1 MLYHLFEIL
10 ESQFNLPGASLFSY
24 LSFRA
29 AVTVIMALSISIV
42 FGKKIINYLKVK
54 QVGENV
60 RELGLEGEE
69 KKAGTPTMG
78 GIIIIIGTLIPVILM
93 SNLENIYIQILI
105 ISTLILGTIGLIDD
119 YIKVFKK
126 DKKGLHGK
134 FKIAGQ
140 SLLGIFVGI
149 VLLTNNNI
157 TIVEFDKNLNS
168 DNIELSRIEEVKS
181 YKTTIPFFKNNELD
195 YNEFSKAIF
204 GDESNYLWLIIIPI
218 IIFIIASVS
227 NSNNLTDGLDGLSA
241 GLSAIII
248 FTLGVFAWT
257 SGNIIFSDYLNIM
270 YIPRVGEITIFI
282 AALIGS
288 LVGFL
293 WYNTYPASVFMG
305 DTGSLTVGGLIA
317 VISIL
322 IRKELLIP
330 ILCGVFLLEA
340 LSVIIQVSYFKLT
353 KKNTGVGKRIFLM
366 SPIHH
371 HFQKAGY
378 HESKIVS
385 RMWIIGIFLAVYDN
399 TNIKNKI
406 DEEYNNSW
414 CW

>member
-1 MLYHLFEIL
+1 MLYYLFEIL
-10 ESQFNLPGASLFSY
+10 ESQFNFPGASLFSY

-29 AVTVIMALSISIV
+29 AVSVLLSLIISVI
-42 FGKKIINYLKVK
+42 FGKKIINYLKRK
-54 QVGENV
+54 QIGENI
-60 RELGLEGEE
+60 RELGLDGED
-69 KKAGTPTMG
+69 KKVGTPTMG
-78 GIIIIIGTLIPVILM
+78 GLIIIIGTLIPVILM

-105 ISTLILGTIGLIDD
+105 FSTLMLGSIGFIDD

-126 DKKGLHGK
+126 DKKGLKGK

-140 SLLGIFVGI
+140 SLLGIFVALI
-149 VLLTNNNI
+149 LLTNNDI
-157 TIVEFDKNLNS
+157 TIVEFDKDLNN
-168 DNIELSRIEEVKS
+168 DKIEFSEVQEIKS
-181 YKTTIPFFKNNELD
+181 FKTTIPFFKDNELD
-195 YNEFSKAIF
+195 YSEISNSIF
-204 GDESNYLWLIIIPI
+204 KYGDRLLWIILIPV
-218 IIFIIASVS
+218 IIFIISAVS

-241 GLSAIII
+241 GLSAIIV

-282 AALIGS
+282 AALLGS

-340 LSVIIQVSYFKLT
+340 LSVILQVSYFKIT
-353 KKNTGVGKRIFLM
+353 KRRTGIGKRIFLM

-371 HFQKAGY
+371 HFQKVGY

-385 RMWIIGIFLAVYDN
+385 RLWIIGIFLALI
-399 TNIKNKI
+399 TILTLKI
-406 DEEYNNSW
+406 R
-414 CW
+414 

>member
-1 MLYHLFEIL
+1 MLYYLFEIL
-10 ESQFNLPGASLFSY
+10 ENQFNLPGASLFSY

-29 AVTVIMALSISIV
+29 AITIIMSLMISIV
-42 FGKKIINYLKVK
+42 FGKKIINYLKKK
-54 QVGENV
+54 QIGENV
-60 RELGLEGEE
+60 RELGLEGEDN
-69 KKAGTPTMG
+69 KKGTPTMG

-93 SNLENIYIQILI
+93 SNLQNIYIQILLV
-105 ISTLILGTIGLIDD
+105 STLILGFIGLVDD

-126 DKKGLHGK
+126 DKKGLKGK

-140 SLLGIFVGI
+140 SLLGIFVAL
-149 VLLTNNNI
+149 VLLLNNQI
-157 TIVEFDKNLNS
+157 TIVEFDKNPNKDKTEFSVL
-168 DNIELSRIEEVKS
+168 EEVKS
-181 YKTTIPFFKNNELD
+181 FKTTIPFFKNNELD
-195 YNEFSKAIF
+195 YSEISNAIF
-204 GDESNYLWLIIIPI
+204 KYGDRFIWIILIPV
-218 IIFIIASVS
+218 IIFIISAVS

-241 GLSAIII
+241 GLSAIIV

-282 AALIGS
+282 SALLGS

-340 LSVIIQVSYFKLT
+340 LSVIVQVGYFKIS
-353 KKNTGVGKRIFLM
+353 KKRTGTGKRIFLM

-371 HFQKAGY
+371 HYQKAGY

-385 RMWIIGIFLAVYDN
+385 RLWIIGIFLAVI
-399 TNIKNKI
+399 TILTLKI
-406 DEEYNNSW
+406 R
-414 CW
+414 

>member
-1 MLYHLFEIL
+1 MLYYLFEIL
-10 ESQFNLPGASLFSY
+10 ESQFSFPGASLFSY

-29 AVTVIMALSISIV
+29 AVSVLISLIISVV
-42 FGKKIINYLKVK
+42 FGKKIINYLKRK
-54 QVGENV
+54 QIGENI
-60 RELGLEGEE
+60 RELGLDGED
-69 KKAGTPTMG
+69 KKVGTPTMG
-78 GIIIIIGTLIPVILM
+78 GLIIIIGTLIPVILM
-93 SNLENIYIQILI
+93 SNLVNIYIQILI
-105 ISTLILGTIGLIDD
+105 FSTLMLGTIGFIDD

-126 DKKGLHGK
+126 DKKGLKGK
-134 FKIAGQ
+134 FKIVGQ
-140 SLLGIFVGI
+140 SLLGIFVALI
-149 VLLTNNNI
+149 LLTNNDI
-157 TIVEFDKNLNS
+157 TIVEFDKDLNN
-168 DNIELSRIEEVKS
+168 DKIEFSEVQEIKS
-181 YKTTIPFFKNNELD
+181 FKTTIPFFKDNELD
-195 YNEFSKAIF
+195 YSEISNSIF
-204 GDESNYLWLIIIPI
+204 KYGDRLLWIILIPV
-218 IIFIIASVS
+218 IIFIISAVS

-241 GLSAIII
+241 GLSAIIV

-282 AALIGS
+282 AALLGS

-340 LSVIIQVSYFKLT
+340 LSVILQVSYFKIT
-353 KKNTGVGKRIFLM
+353 KIRTGIGKRIFLM

-371 HFQKAGY
+371 HFQKVGY

-385 RMWIIGIFLAVYDN
+385 RLWIIGIFLALI
-399 TNIKNKI
+399 TILTLKI
-406 DEEYNNSW
+406 R
-414 CW
+414 

>member
-1 MLYHLFEIL
+1 MLYYLFEIL

-29 AVTVIMALSISIV
+29 AVTVIMSLVISIV
-42 FGKKIINYLKVK
+42 FGKKIINFLKIK

-60 RELGLEGEE
+60 RELGLDGED
-69 KKAGTPTMG
+69 KKEGTPTMG
-78 GIIIIIGTLIPVILM
+78 GIIIIIGTLVPVILM

-105 ISTLILGTIGLIDD
+105 ISTIILGLIGLIDD
-119 YIKVFKK
+119 YIKVFNK
-126 DKKGLHGK
+126 DKKGLQGK

-149 VLLTNNNI
+149 ILLTNNNI

-168 DNIELSRIEEVKS
+168 DKIEFTKIEEVKS

-195 YNEFSKAIF
+195 YKEVSIAIF
-204 GDESNYLWLIIIPI
+204 GKGSNYLWIIIIPI
-218 IIFIIASVS
+218 IIFIIAAVS

-241 GLSAIII
+241 GLSAIIV

-282 AALIGS
+282 AALLGS

-353 KKNTGVGKRIFLM
+353 KKKSGVGKRVFLM

-385 RMWIIGIFLAVYDN
+385 RLWIIGIFLAVI
-399 TNIKNKI
+399 TILTLKI
-406 DEEYNNSW
+406 R
-414 CW
+414 

>member
-1 MLYHLFEIL
+1 MLYQLFEIL

-29 AVTVIMALSISIV
+29 AVTVIMALLISIV

-60 RELGLEGEE
+60 RVLGLEGEE

-78 GIIIIIGTLIPVILM
+78 GIIIIIGTLVPVILM

-157 TIVEFDKNLNS
+157 TIVEFDKNFNS
-168 DNIELSRIEEVKS
+168 NNIELSGIEEVKS

-195 YNEFSKAIF
+195 YNEVSKAIF
-204 GDESNYLWLIIIPI
+204 GDKSNYLWLIIIPI

-282 AALIGS
+282 AALLGS

-317 VISIL
+317 IISIL

-353 KKNTGVGKRIFLM
+353 KKNTGIGKRVFLM

-385 RMWIIGIFLAVYDN
+385 RLWIIGIFLAVI
-399 TNIKNKI
+399 TILTLKI
-406 DEEYNNSW
+406 R
-414 CW
+414 

>member
-1 MLYHLFEIL
+1 MLYYLFEIL
-10 ESQFNLPGASLFSY
+10 ESQFNFPGASLFSY

-29 AVTVIMALSISIV
+29 GVSVLISLIISVI
-42 FGKKIINYLKVK
+42 FGKKIINYLIRK
-54 QVGENV
+54 QIGENI
-60 RELGLEGEE
+60 RELGLDGED
-69 KKAGTPTMG
+69 KKVGTPTMG
-78 GIIIIIGTLIPVILM
+78 GLIIIIGTLIPVILM

-105 ISTLILGTIGLIDD
+105 FSTLMLGTIGFVDD

-126 DKKGLHGK
+126 DKKGLKGK

-140 SLLGIFVGI
+140 SLLGIFVALI
-149 VLLTNNNI
+149 LLSNNDI
-157 TIVEFDKNLNS
+157 TIVEFDKNLNN
-168 DNIELSRIEEVKS
+168 DKIEFSELQEVKS
-181 YKTTIPFFKNNELD
+181 FKTTIPFFKNNELD
-195 YNEFSKAIF
+195 YSEISNAIF
-204 GDESNYLWLIIIPI
+204 KHGDRLLWIILIPV
-218 IIFIIASVS
+218 IIFIISAVS

-241 GLSAIII
+241 GLSAIIV
-248 FTLGVFAWT
+248 FTLGIFAWT

-282 AALIGS
+282 AALLGS

-293 WYNTYPASVFMG
+293 WYNTYPATVFMG

-340 LSVIIQVSYFKLT
+340 LSVIFQVSYFKIT
-353 KKNTGVGKRIFLM
+353 KRRTGIGKRIFLM

-385 RMWIIGIFLAVYDN
+385 RLWIIGIFLALI
-399 TNIKNKI
+399 TILTLKI
-406 DEEYNNSW
+406 R
-414 CW
+414 

>member
-69 KKAGTPTMG
+69 KKVGTPTMG

-168 DNIELSRIEEVKS
+168 NKIELSQIEEIKS

-195 YNEFSKAIF
+195 YNEVSKAIF
-204 GDESNYLWLIIIPI
+204 GDQSNYLWLIIIPI
-218 IIFIIASVS
+218 IILIIASVS

-371 HFQKAGY
+371 HFQKVGY

-385 RMWIIGIFLAVYDN
+385 RLWIIGIFLAVI
-399 TNIKNKI
+399 TILTLKI
-406 DEEYNNSW
+406 R
-414 CW
+414 

>member
-1 MLYHLFEIL
+1 MLYYLFEIL

-29 AVTVIMALSISIV
+29 AVTVIMSLVISIV
-42 FGKKIINYLKVK
+42 FGKKIINFLKIK

-60 RELGLEGEE
+60 RELGLDGED
-69 KKAGTPTMG
+69 KKEGTPTMG

-105 ISTLILGTIGLIDD
+105 ISTIILGLIGLIDD

-126 DKKGLHGK
+126 DKKGLKGK

-140 SLLGIFVGI
+140 SLLGIFVGM

-157 TIVEFDKNLNS
+157 TIVEFDNNLNS
-168 DNIELSRIEEVKS
+168 DKIEFSKIEEVKS

-195 YNEFSKAIF
+195 YKEVSKAIF
-204 GDESNYLWLIIIPI
+204 GKGSNYLWLIIIPI
-218 IIFIIASVS
+218 IIFIITAVS

-241 GLSAIII
+241 GLSAIIV

-282 AALIGS
+282 AALLGS

-353 KKNTGVGKRIFLM
+353 KKKTGVGKRVFLM

-385 RMWIIGIFLAVYDN
+385 RLWIIGIFLAVI
-399 TNIKNKI
+399 TILTLKI
-406 DEEYNNSW
+406 R
-414 CW
+414 

>member
-1 MLYHLFEIL
+1 
-10 ESQFNLPGASLFSY
+10 

-29 AVTVIMALSISIV
+29 AVSVLLSLIISVI
-42 FGKKIINYLKVK
+42 FGKKIINYLKRK
-54 QVGENV
+54 QIGENI
-60 RELGLEGEE
+60 RELGLDGED
-69 KKAGTPTMG
+69 KKVGTPTMG
-78 GIIIIIGTLIPVILM
+78 GLIIIIGTLIPVILM

-105 ISTLILGTIGLIDD
+105 FSTLMLGSIGFIDD

-126 DKKGLHGK
+126 DKKGLKGK

-140 SLLGIFVGI
+140 SLLGIFVALI
-149 VLLTNNNI
+149 LLTNNDI
-157 TIVEFDKNLNS
+157 TIVEFNKDLDNDK
-168 DNIELSRIEEVKS
+168 IEFSEVQEIKS
-181 YKTTIPFFKNNELD
+181 FKTTIPFFKDNELD
-195 YNEFSKAIF
+195 YSEISNSIF
-204 GDESNYLWLIIIPI
+204 KYGDRLLWIILIPV
-218 IIFIIASVS
+218 IIFIISAVS

-241 GLSAIII
+241 GLSAIIV

-282 AALIGS
+282 AALLGS

-293 WYNTYPASVFMG
+293 WYNTYPATVFMG

-340 LSVIIQVSYFKLT
+340 LSVILQVSYFKIT
-353 KKNTGVGKRIFLM
+353 KRRTGIGKRIFLM

-371 HFQKAGY
+371 HFQKVGY

-385 RMWIIGIFLAVYDN
+385 RLWIIGIFLALI
-399 TNIKNKI
+399 TILTLKI
-406 DEEYNNSW
+406 R
-414 CW
+414 

>member
-1 MLYHLFEIL
+1 MLYYLFEIL
-10 ESQFNLPGASLFSY
+10 ESQFNFPGASLFSY

-29 AVTVIMALSISIV
+29 AVSVLLSLIISIV
-42 FGKKIINYLKVK
+42 FGKKIINYLKRK
-54 QVGENV
+54 QIGENI
-60 RELGLEGEE
+60 RELGLEGED
-69 KKAGTPTMG
+69 KKVGTPTMG
-78 GIIIIIGTLIPVILM
+78 GLIIIIGTLIPVILM

-105 ISTLILGTIGLIDD
+105 ISTLMLGIIGFIDD

-126 DKKGLHGK
+126 DKKGLKGK

-140 SLLGIFVGI
+140 SLLGVFVGL
-149 VLLTNNNI
+149 VLLSSNDI
-157 TIVEFDKNLNS
+157 TIVEFNKNEEK
-168 DNIELSRIEEVKS
+168 IEFSQLKEVKS
-181 YKTTIPFFKNNELD
+181 YKTTVPFFKDNELN
-195 YNEFSKAIF
+195 YSEISNSLFKN
-204 GDESNYLWLIIIPI
+204 GDKFIWLIIIPI
-218 IIFIIASVS
+218 IIFIISAVS

-241 GLSAIII
+241 GLSAIIV

-282 AALIGS
+282 ASLLGS

-293 WYNTYPASVFMG
+293 WYNTYPATVFMG

-340 LSVIIQVSYFKLT
+340 LSVIFQVGYFKIT
-353 KKNTGVGKRIFLM
+353 KSKTGVGKRIFLM

-385 RMWIIGIFLAVYDN
+385 RLWIIGIFLALI
-399 TNIKNKI
+399 TILTLKI
-406 DEEYNNSW
+406 R
-414 CW
+414 

>member
-1 MLYHLFEIL
+1 MLYYLFEIL

-29 AVTVIMALSISIV
+29 AVTVIMSLVISIV
-42 FGKKIINYLKVK
+42 FGKKIINFLKIK
-54 QVGENV
+54 QVGESV
-60 RELGLEGEE
+60 RELGLDGED
-69 KKAGTPTMG
+69 KKEGTPTMG
-78 GIIIIIGTLIPVILM
+78 GIIIIIGTLVPVILM

-105 ISTLILGTIGLIDD
+105 ISTIILGLIGLIDD

-126 DKKGLHGK
+126 DKKGLQGK

-168 DNIELSRIEEVKS
+168 DKIEFSKIEEVKS

-195 YNEFSKAIF
+195 YKEVSKAIF
-204 GDESNYLWLIIIPI
+204 GKGSNYLWLIIIPI
-218 IIFIIASVS
+218 IIFIITAVS

-241 GLSAIII
+241 GLSAIIV

-282 AALIGS
+282 AALLGS

-353 KKNTGVGKRIFLM
+353 KKKNGVGKRIFLM

-385 RMWIIGIFLAVYDN
+385 RLWIIGIFLAVI
-399 TNIKNKI
+399 TILTLKI
-406 DEEYNNSW
+406 R
-414 CW
+414 

>member
-29 AVTVIMALSISIV
+29 AVTVIMALIISIV

-54 QVGENV
+54 KVGENV
-60 RELGLEGEE
+60 RELGLQGEE
-69 KKAGTPTMG
+69 KKADTPTMG

-93 SNLENIYIQILI
+93 SNLQNIYIQILI

-149 VLLTNNNI
+149 VLLTNNDI
-157 TIVEFDKNLNS
+157 TIVEFGKNFNS
-168 DNIELSRIEEVKS
+168 NNIELSQIEEVKS

-195 YNEFSKAIF
+195 YNEVSKAIF
-204 GDESNYLWLIIIPI
+204 GNQTNYLWLLIIPV

-282 AALIGS
+282 AALLGS

-330 ILCGVFLLEA
+330 ILCGVFLIEA

-353 KKNTGVGKRIFLM
+353 KKNTGVGKRVFLM

-385 RMWIIGIFLAVYDN
+385 RFWIIGIFLAVI
-399 TNIKNKI
+399 TILTLKI
-406 DEEYNNSW
+406 R
-414 CW
+414 

>member
-1 MLYHLFEIL
+1 MLYYLFEIL
-10 ESQFNLPGASLFSY
+10 ESQFNFPGASLFSY

-29 AVTVIMALSISIV
+29 AVSVLLSLIISVI
-42 FGKKIINYLKVK
+42 FGKKIINYLKRK
-54 QVGENV
+54 QIGENI
-60 RELGLEGEE
+60 RELGLEGED
-69 KKAGTPTMG
+69 KKVGTPTMG
-78 GIIIIIGTLIPVILM
+78 GLIIIIGTLIPVILM

-105 ISTLILGTIGLIDD
+105 FSTLMLGTIGFIDD

-126 DKKGLHGK
+126 DKKGLKGK

-140 SLLGIFVGI
+140 SLLGIFVALI
-149 VLLTNNNI
+149 LLTNNDI
-157 TIVEFDKNLNS
+157 TIVEFDKDL
-168 DNIELSRIEEVKS
+168 DNDKIEFSEVQEIKS
-181 YKTTIPFFKNNELD
+181 FKTTIPFFKDNELD
-195 YNEFSKAIF
+195 YSEISNSIF
-204 GDESNYLWLIIIPI
+204 KYGDRLLWIILIPV
-218 IIFIIASVS
+218 IIFIISAVS

-241 GLSAIII
+241 GLSAIIV

-282 AALIGS
+282 AALLGS

-293 WYNTYPASVFMG
+293 WYNTYPATVFMG

-340 LSVIIQVSYFKLT
+340 LSVILQVSYFKIT
-353 KKNTGVGKRIFLM
+353 KRRTGIGKRIFLM

-371 HFQKAGY
+371 HFQKVGY

-385 RMWIIGIFLAVYDN
+385 RLWIIGIFLALI
-399 TNIKNKI
+399 TILTLKI
-406 DEEYNNSW
+406 R
-414 CW
+414 

>member
-29 AVTVIMALSISIV
+29 AVTVIMALIISIV

-60 RELGLEGEE
+60 RELGLQGEE
-69 KKAGTPTMG
+69 KKADTPTMG

-93 SNLENIYIQILI
+93 SNLQNIYIQILI

-140 SLLGIFVGI
+140 SVLGIFVGI
-149 VLLTNNNI
+149 VLLTNDNI
-157 TIVEFDKNLNS
+157 TIVEFDKNLKSN
-168 DNIELSRIEEVKS
+168 NIELSQIEEVKS

-195 YNEFSKAIF
+195 YNEVSKAIF
-204 GDESNYLWLIIIPI
+204 GNQTNYLWLLIIPV

-282 AALIGS
+282 AALLGS

-330 ILCGVFLLEA
+330 ILCGVFLIEA

-353 KKNTGVGKRIFLM
+353 KKNTGVGKRVFLM

-385 RMWIIGIFLAVYDN
+385 RFWIIGIFLAVI
-399 TNIKNKI
+399 TILTLKI
-406 DEEYNNSW
+406 R
-414 CW
+414 

>member
-1 MLYHLFEIL
+1 MLYYLFEIL

-29 AVTVIMALSISIV
+29 AVTVIMSLVISIV
-42 FGKKIINYLKVK
+42 FGKRIINFLKIK

-60 RELGLEGEE
+60 RELGLDGED
-69 KKAGTPTMG
+69 KKKGTPTMG
-78 GIIIIIGTLIPVILM
+78 GIIIIIGTLVPVILM

-105 ISTLILGTIGLIDD
+105 ISTIILGLIGLIDD
-119 YIKVFKK
+119 YIKVFNK
-126 DKKGLHGK
+126 DKKGLQGK

-149 VLLTNNNI
+149 ILLTNNNI

-168 DNIELSRIEEVKS
+168 DKIEFTKIEEVKS

-195 YNEFSKAIF
+195 YKEVSIAIF
-204 GDESNYLWLIIIPI
+204 GKGSNYLWLIIIPI
-218 IIFIIASVS
+218 IIFIIAAVS

-241 GLSAIII
+241 GLSAIIV

-282 AALIGS
+282 AALLGS

-353 KKNTGVGKRIFLM
+353 KKKNGVGKRIFLM

-385 RMWIIGIFLAVYDN
+385 RLWIIGIFLAVI
-399 TNIKNKI
+399 TILTLKI
-406 DEEYNNSW
+406 R
-414 CW
+414 

>member
-1 MLYHLFEIL
+1 MLYYLFEIL
-10 ESQFNLPGASLFSY
+10 ESQFNFPGASLFSY

-29 AVTVIMALSISIV
+29 AVSVLLSLIISVI
-42 FGKKIINYLKVK
+42 FGKKIINYLKRK
-54 QVGENV
+54 QIGENI
-60 RELGLEGEE
+60 RELGLDGED
-69 KKAGTPTMG
+69 KKVGTPTMG
-78 GIIIIIGTLIPVILM
+78 GLIIIIGTLIPVILM

-105 ISTLILGTIGLIDD
+105 FSTLMLGTIGFIDD

-126 DKKGLHGK
+126 DKKGLKGK

-140 SLLGIFVGI
+140 SLLGIFVGL
-149 VLLTNNNI
+149 VLLLSNDI
-157 TIVEFDKNLNS
+157 TIVEFNKNEEK
-168 DNIELSRIEEVKS
+168 IEFSQLKEIKS
-181 YKTTIPFFKNNELD
+181 YKTTVPFFKDNELN
-195 YNEFSKAIF
+195 YSQISNNLFKN
-204 GDESNYLWLIIIPI
+204 GDKFIWLIIIPI
-218 IIFIIASVS
+218 IIFIISAVS

-241 GLSAIII
+241 GLSAIIV

-282 AALIGS
+282 ASLLGS

-293 WYNTYPASVFMG
+293 WYNTYPATVFMG

-330 ILCGVFLLEA
+330 ILCGVFLIEA
-340 LSVIIQVSYFKLT
+340 LSVIFQVGYFKIT
-353 KKNTGVGKRIFLM
+353 KSKTGIGKRIFLM

-385 RMWIIGIFLAVYDN
+385 RLWIIGIFLALI
-399 TNIKNKI
+399 TILTLKI
-406 DEEYNNSW
+406 R
-414 CW
+414 

>member
-1 MLYHLFEIL
+1 MLYYLFEIL
-10 ESQFNLPGASLFSY
+10 ESQFNFPGASLFSY

-29 AVTVIMALSISIV
+29 AVSVLLSLIISVI
-42 FGKKIINYLKVK
+42 FGKKIINYLKRK
-54 QVGENV
+54 QIGENI
-60 RELGLEGEE
+60 RELGLDGED
-69 KKAGTPTMG
+69 KKVGTPTMG
-78 GIIIIIGTLIPVILM
+78 GLIIIIGTLIPVILM
-93 SNLENIYIQILI
+93 SNLANIYIQILI
-105 ISTLILGTIGLIDD
+105 FSTLMLGTIGFIDD

-126 DKKGLHGK
+126 DKKGLKGK

-140 SLLGIFVGI
+140 SLLGIFVALI
-149 VLLTNNNI
+149 LLTNNDI
-157 TIVEFDKNLNS
+157 TIVEFDKDLN
-168 DNIELSRIEEVKS
+168 NNKIEFSEVEEIKS
-181 YKTTIPFFKNNELD
+181 FKTTIPFFKDNELD
-195 YNEFSKAIF
+195 YSEISNSIF
-204 GDESNYLWLIIIPI
+204 KYGDRLLWIILIPV
-218 IIFIIASVS
+218 IIFIISAVS

-241 GLSAIII
+241 GLSAIIV

-282 AALIGS
+282 AALLGS

-340 LSVIIQVSYFKLT
+340 LSVILQVSYFKIT
-353 KKNTGVGKRIFLM
+353 KRKSGIGKRIFLM

-371 HFQKAGY
+371 HFQKVGY

-385 RMWIIGIFLAVYDN
+385 RLWIIGIFLALI
-399 TNIKNKI
+399 TILTLKI
-406 DEEYNNSW
+406 R
-414 CW
+414 

>member
-10 ESQFNLPGASLFSY
+10 ESQFNFPGASLFSY

-69 KKAGTPTMG
+69 KKSGTPTMG
-78 GIIIIIGTLIPVILM
+78 GIIIIIGTLVPVILM
-93 SNLENIYIQILI
+93 SNLENIYIQILV

-168 DNIELSRIEEVKS
+168 DNIELSRIE
-181 YKTTIPFFKNNELD
+181 
-195 YNEFSKAIF
+195 
-204 GDESNYLWLIIIPI
+204 
-218 IIFIIASVS
+218 
-227 NSNNLTDGLDGLSA
+227 
-241 GLSAIII
+241 
-248 FTLGVFAWT
+248 
-257 SGNIIFSDYLNIM
+257 
-270 YIPRVGEITIFI
+270 
-282 AALIGS
+282 
-288 LVGFL
+288 
-293 WYNTYPASVFMG
+293 
-305 DTGSLTVGGLIA
+305 
-317 VISIL
+317 
-322 IRKELLIP
+322 
-330 ILCGVFLLEA
+330 
-340 LSVIIQVSYFKLT
+340 
-353 KKNTGVGKRIFLM
+353 
-366 SPIHH
+366 
-371 HFQKAGY
+371 
-378 HESKIVS
+378 
-385 RMWIIGIFLAVYDN
+385 
-399 TNIKNKI
+399 
-406 DEEYNNSW
+406 
-414 CW
+414 

>member
-1 MLYHLFEIL
+1 MLYYLFEIL
-10 ESQFNLPGASLFSY
+10 ESQFNFPGASLFSY

-29 AVTVIMALSISIV
+29 AVSVLLSLIISVI
-42 FGKKIINYLKVK
+42 FGKKIINYLKRK
-54 QVGENV
+54 QIGENI
-60 RELGLEGEE
+60 RELGLDGED
-69 KKAGTPTMG
+69 KKVGTPTMG
-78 GIIIIIGTLIPVILM
+78 GLIIIIGTLIPVILM

-105 ISTLILGTIGLIDD
+105 FSTLMLGTIGFIDD

-126 DKKGLHGK
+126 DKKGLKGK

-140 SLLGIFVGI
+140 SLLGIFVALI
-149 VLLTNNNI
+149 LLTNNDI
-157 TIVEFDKNLNS
+157 TIVEFDKDL
-168 DNIELSRIEEVKS
+168 DNDKIEFSEVQEIKS
-181 YKTTIPFFKNNELD
+181 FKTTIPFFKDNELD
-195 YNEFSKAIF
+195 YNEISNSIF
-204 GDESNYLWLIIIPI
+204 KYGDRLLWIILIPV
-218 IIFIIASVS
+218 IIFIISAVS

-241 GLSAIII
+241 GLSAIIV

-282 AALIGS
+282 AALLGS

-293 WYNTYPASVFMG
+293 WYNTYPATVFMG

-340 LSVIIQVSYFKLT
+340 LSVILQVSYFKIT
-353 KKNTGVGKRIFLM
+353 KRKTGIGKRIFLM

-371 HFQKAGY
+371 HFQKVGY

-385 RMWIIGIFLAVYDN
+385 RLWIIGIFLALI
-399 TNIKNKI
+399 TILTLKI
-406 DEEYNNSW
+406 R
-414 CW
+414 

>member
-1 MLYHLFEIL
+1 MLYYLFEIL

-29 AVTVIMALSISIV
+29 AVTVIMALLISIV

-54 QVGENV
+54 QVGENI
-60 RELGLEGEE
+60 RELGLEGEK

-78 GIIIIIGTLIPVILM
+78 GIIIIIGTLVPVILM

-105 ISTLILGTIGLIDD
+105 ISSLILGTIGLIDD

-168 DNIELSRIEEVKS
+168 NNIELSQIEEIKS

-195 YNEFSKAIF
+195 YNEVSKAIF
-204 GDESNYLWLIIIPI
+204 GDQSNYLWLIIIPI

-282 AALIGS
+282 AALLGS

-330 ILCGVFLLEA
+330 ILCGVFLIEA

-366 SPIHH
+366 SPLHH

-385 RMWIIGIFLAVYDN
+385 RLWIIGIFLAVI
-399 TNIKNKI
+399 TILTLKI
-406 DEEYNNSW
+406 R
-414 CW
+414 

>member
-1 MLYHLFEIL
+1 MLYYLFEIL

-29 AVTVIMALSISIV
+29 AVTVIMSLVISIV
-42 FGKKIINYLKVK
+42 FGKKIINFLKIK

-60 RELGLEGEE
+60 RELGLDGVG
-69 KKAGTPTMG
+69 KKQGTPTMG
-78 GIIIIIGTLIPVILM
+78 GIIIIIGTLVPVILM

-105 ISTLILGTIGLIDD
+105 ISTIILGLIGLIDD

-126 DKKGLHGK
+126 DKKGLQGK

-140 SLLGIFVGI
+140 SLLGIFVGM

-168 DNIELSRIEEVKS
+168 DKIEFSKIEEVKS

-195 YNEFSKAIF
+195 YKEVSKAIF
-204 GDESNYLWLIIIPI
+204 GKGSNYLWLIIIPI
-218 IIFIIASVS
+218 IIFIIAAVS

-241 GLSAIII
+241 GLSAIIV

-282 AALIGS
+282 AALLGS

-353 KKNTGVGKRIFLM
+353 KKKNGVGKRIFLM

-385 RMWIIGIFLAVYDN
+385 RLWIIGIFLAVI
-399 TNIKNKI
+399 TILTLKI
-406 DEEYNNSW
+406 R
-414 CW
+414 

>member
-1 MLYHLFEIL
+1 MLYYLFEIL

-29 AVTVIMALSISIV
+29 AVTVIMALLISIV

-54 QVGENV
+54 QVGENI
-60 RELGLEGEE
+60 RELGLEGEK

-78 GIIIIIGTLIPVILM
+78 GIIIIIGTLVPVILM

-105 ISTLILGTIGLIDD
+105 ISSLILGTIGLIDD

-168 DNIELSRIEEVKS
+168 NNIELSQIEEVKS

-195 YNEFSKAIF
+195 YNEVSKAIF
-204 GDESNYLWLIIIPI
+204 GDQSNYLWLIIIPI
-218 IIFIIASVS
+218 IILIIASVS

-282 AALIGS
+282 AALLGS

-330 ILCGVFLLEA
+330 ILCGVFLIEA

-371 HFQKAGY
+371 HFQKVGY

-385 RMWIIGIFLAVYDN
+385 RLWIIGIFLAVI
-399 TNIKNKI
+399 TILTLKI
-406 DEEYNNSW
+406 R
-414 CW
+414 

>member
-1 MLYHLFEIL
+1 MLYYLFEIL
-10 ESQFNLPGASLFSY
+10 ESQFNFPGASLFSY

-29 AVTVIMALSISIV
+29 AVSVLLSLIISVI
-42 FGKKIINYLKVK
+42 FGKKIINYLKRK
-54 QVGENV
+54 QIGENI
-60 RELGLEGEE
+60 RELGLDGED
-69 KKAGTPTMG
+69 KKVGTPTMG
-78 GIIIIIGTLIPVILM
+78 GLIIIIGTLIPVILM

-105 ISTLILGTIGLIDD
+105 FSTLMLGTIGFIDD

-126 DKKGLHGK
+126 DKKGLKGK

-140 SLLGIFVGI
+140 SLLGIFVALI
-149 VLLTNNNI
+149 LLSNNDI
-157 TIVEFDKNLNS
+157 TIVEFDKNLN
-168 DNIELSRIEEVKS
+168 DDKIEFSEVEEIKS
-181 YKTTIPFFKNNELD
+181 FKTTIPFFKDNELD
-195 YNEFSKAIF
+195 YSEISNSIF
-204 GDESNYLWLIIIPI
+204 KYGDKLLWIILIPV
-218 IIFIIASVS
+218 IIFIISAVS

-241 GLSAIII
+241 GLSAIIV

-282 AALIGS
+282 AALLGS

-340 LSVIIQVSYFKLT
+340 LSVILQVSYFKIT
-353 KKNTGVGKRIFLM
+353 KRRTGIGKRIFLM

-371 HFQKAGY
+371 HFQKVGY

-385 RMWIIGIFLAVYDN
+385 RLWIIGIFLALI
-399 TNIKNKI
+399 TILTLKI
-406 DEEYNNSW
+406 R
-414 CW
+414 

>member
-1 MLYHLFEIL
+1 MLYYLFEIL

-29 AVTVIMALSISIV
+29 AVTVIMSLVISIV
-42 FGKKIINYLKVK
+42 FGKKIINFLKIK

-60 RELGLEGEE
+60 RELGLDGED
-69 KKAGTPTMG
+69 KKEGTPTMG
-78 GIIIIIGTLIPVILM
+78 GIIIIIGTLVPVILM

-105 ISTLILGTIGLIDD
+105 ISTIILGLIGLIDD

-126 DKKGLHGK
+126 DKKGLKGK

-149 VLLTNNNI
+149 ILLTNNNI
-157 TIVEFDKNLNS
+157 TIVEFDNNLNS
-168 DNIELSRIEEVKS
+168 DKIEFSKIEEVKS

-195 YNEFSKAIF
+195 YKEISKAIF
-204 GDESNYLWLIIIPI
+204 GKGSNYLWLIIIPI
-218 IIFIIASVS
+218 IIFIIAAVS

-241 GLSAIII
+241 GLSAIIV

-282 AALIGS
+282 AALLGS

-353 KKNTGVGKRIFLM
+353 KKKTGVGKRIFLM

-385 RMWIIGIFLAVYDN
+385 RLWIIGIFLAVI
-399 TNIKNKI
+399 TILTLKI
-406 DEEYNNSW
+406 R
-414 CW
+414 

>member
-10 ESQFNLPGASLFSY
+10 ESQFNFPGASLFSY

-29 AVTVIMALSISIV
+29 GVSVLISLIISVI
-42 FGKKIINYLKVK
+42 FGKKIINYLIRK
-54 QVGENV
+54 QIGENI
-60 RELGLEGEE
+60 RELGLDGED
-69 KKAGTPTMG
+69 KKVGTPTMG
-78 GIIIIIGTLIPVILM
+78 GLIIIIGTLIPVILM

-105 ISTLILGTIGLIDD
+105 FSTLMLGTIGFVDD

-126 DKKGLHGK
+126 DKKGLKGK

-140 SLLGIFVGI
+140 SLLGIFVALI
-149 VLLTNNNI
+149 LLSNNDI
-157 TIVEFDKNLNS
+157 TIVEFDKNLNN
-168 DNIELSRIEEVKS
+168 DKIEFSELQEVKS
-181 YKTTIPFFKNNELD
+181 FKTTIPFFKNNELD
-195 YNEFSKAIF
+195 YSEISNAIF
-204 GDESNYLWLIIIPI
+204 KHGDRLLWIILIPV
-218 IIFIIASVS
+218 IIFIISAVS

-241 GLSAIII
+241 GLSAIIV

-282 AALIGS
+282 AALLGS

-293 WYNTYPASVFMG
+293 WYNTYPATVFMG

-340 LSVIIQVSYFKLT
+340 LSVIFQVSYFKIT
-353 KKNTGVGKRIFLM
+353 KRRTGIGKRIFLM

-385 RMWIIGIFLAVYDN
+385 RLWIVGIFLALI
-399 TNIKNKI
+399 TILTLKI
-406 DEEYNNSW
+406 R
-414 CW
+414 

>member
-10 ESQFNLPGASLFSY
+10 ESQFNLPGASLFGY

-29 AVTVIMALSISIV
+29 AVTVIMALLISIV
-42 FGKKIINYLKVK
+42 FGKKIINYLKLK
-54 QVGENV
+54 QVGENI
-60 RELGLEGEE
+60 RELGLEGE
-69 KKAGTPTMG
+69 KKKEGTPTMG
-78 GIIIIIGTLIPVILM
+78 GIIIIIGTLVPVILM

-105 ISTLILGTIGLIDD
+105 ISRLILGTIGLIDD

-140 SLLGIFVGI
+140 SLLGIFIGI

-157 TIVEFDKNLNS
+157 TIVEFDKNSNS
-168 DNIELSRIEEVKS
+168 NNIELSQIEEIKS

-195 YNEFSKAIF
+195 YNEVSKAIF
-204 GDESNYLWLIIIPI
+204 GDQSNYLWLIIIPI
-218 IIFIIASVS
+218 IILIIASVS

-282 AALIGS
+282 AALLGS

-353 KKNTGVGKRIFLM
+353 KKNTGIGKRIFLM

-371 HFQKAGY
+371 HFQKVGY

-385 RMWIIGIFLAVYDN
+385 RLWIIGIFLAVI
-399 TNIKNKI
+399 TILTLKI
-406 DEEYNNSW
+406 R
-414 CW
+414 

>member
-1 MLYHLFEIL
+1 MLYYLFEIL
-10 ESQFNLPGASLFSY
+10 ESQFNFPGASLFSY

-29 AVTVIMALSISIV
+29 AVSVLLSLIISII
-42 FGKKIINYLKVK
+42 FGKKIINHLKRK
-54 QVGENV
+54 QISENI
-60 RELGLEGEE
+60 RELGLDGEDR
-69 KKAGTPTMG
+69 KVGTPTMG
-78 GIIIIIGTLIPVILM
+78 GLIIIIGTLIPVILM

-105 ISTLILGTIGLIDD
+105 FSTLMLGTIGFIDD

-126 DKKGLHGK
+126 DKKGLKGK

-140 SLLGIFVGI
+140 SLLGIFVALI
-149 VLLTNNNI
+149 LLTNNDI
-157 TIVEFDKNLNS
+157 TIVEFDKDLNN
-168 DNIELSRIEEVKS
+168 DKIEFSEVEEIKS
-181 YKTTIPFFKNNELD
+181 FKTTIPFFKDNELD
-195 YNEFSKAIF
+195 YSEISNSIF
-204 GDESNYLWLIIIPI
+204 KYGDRLLWIILIPV
-218 IIFIIASVS
+218 IIFIISAVS

-241 GLSAIII
+241 GLSAIIV

-282 AALIGS
+282 AALLGS

-293 WYNTYPASVFMG
+293 WYNTYPATVFMG

-340 LSVIIQVSYFKLT
+340 LSVILQVSYFKIT
-353 KKNTGVGKRIFLM
+353 KRRTGIGKRIFLM

-371 HFQKAGY
+371 HFQKVGY

-385 RMWIIGIFLAVYDN
+385 RLWIIGIFLALI
-399 TNIKNKI
+399 TILTLKI
-406 DEEYNNSW
+406 R
-414 CW
+414 

>member
-1 MLYHLFEIL
+1 MLYYLFEIL
-10 ESQFNLPGASLFSY
+10 ESQFNLSGASLFGY

-29 AVTVIMALSISIV
+29 AVTVIMSLSISIV
-42 FGKKIINYLKVK
+42 FGKKIINFLKIK
-54 QVGENV
+54 QVGENI
-60 RELGLEGEE
+60 RNLGLDGED
-69 KKAGTPTMG
+69 KKKGTPTMG

-93 SNLENIYIQILI
+93 SNLKNIYIQILI
-105 ISTLILGTIGLIDD
+105 ISTMILGLIGLIDD

-140 SLLGIFVGI
+140 SLLGIFVGM

-157 TIVEFDKNLNS
+157 TIVEFDKNSKS
-168 DNIELSRIEEVKS
+168 DKIEFSKIEEVKS

-195 YNEFSKAIF
+195 YKEVSKAFF
-204 GDESNYLWLIIIPI
+204 GNGSDYLWLIIIPI
-218 IIFIIASVS
+218 IIFIIAAVS

-241 GLSAIII
+241 GLSAIIV

-270 YIPRVGEITIFI
+270 YIPRIGEITIFI
-282 AALIGS
+282 AALLGS

-340 LSVIIQVSYFKLT
+340 LSVIVQVGYFKLT
-353 KKNTGVGKRIFLM
+353 KKKTGVGKRVFLM

-385 RMWIIGIFLAVYDN
+385 RLWIIGIFLAVI
-399 TNIKNKI
+399 TILTLKI
-406 DEEYNNSW
+406 R
-414 CW
+414 

>member
-1 MLYHLFEIL
+1 MLYYLFEIL

-29 AVTVIMALSISIV
+29 AVTVIMSLVISIV
-42 FGKKIINYLKVK
+42 FGKKIINFLKIK

-60 RELGLEGEE
+60 RELGLDGED
-69 KKAGTPTMG
+69 KKQGTPTMG
-78 GIIIIIGTLIPVILM
+78 GIIIIIGTLVPVILM

-105 ISTLILGTIGLIDD
+105 ISTLILGLIGLIDD

-126 DKKGLHGK
+126 DKKGLQGK

-140 SLLGIFVGI
+140 SLLGIFVGL

-168 DNIELSRIEEVKS
+168 DKIEFSKIEEVKS

-195 YNEFSKAIF
+195 YKEVSKAIF
-204 GDESNYLWLIIIPI
+204 GKGSNYLWLIIIPI
-218 IIFIIASVS
+218 IIFIIAAVS

-241 GLSAIII
+241 GLSAIIV

-282 AALIGS
+282 AALLGS

-353 KKNTGVGKRIFLM
+353 KKKTGVGKRVFLM

-385 RMWIIGIFLAVYDN
+385 RLWIIGIFLAVI
-399 TNIKNKI
+399 TILTLKI
-406 DEEYNNSW
+406 R
-414 CW
+414 

>member
-10 ESQFNLPGASLFSY
+10 ENEFNFPGASLFSY

-29 AVTVIMALSISIV
+29 GVSVLISLIISVI
-42 FGKKIINYLKVK
+42 FGKKIINYLIRK
-54 QVGENV
+54 QIGENI
-60 RELGLEGEE
+60 RELGLDGED
-69 KKAGTPTMG
+69 KKVGTPTMG
-78 GIIIIIGTLIPVILM
+78 GLIIIIGTLIPVILM

-105 ISTLILGTIGLIDD
+105 FSTLMLGTIGFVDD

-126 DKKGLHGK
+126 DKKGLKGK

-140 SLLGIFVGI
+140 SLLGIFVALI
-149 VLLTNNNI
+149 LLSNNDI
-157 TIVEFDKNLNS
+157 TIVEFDKNLNN
-168 DNIELSRIEEVKS
+168 DKIEFSELQEVKS
-181 YKTTIPFFKNNELD
+181 FKTTIPFFKNNELD
-195 YNEFSKAIF
+195 YSEISNAIF
-204 GDESNYLWLIIIPI
+204 KHGDRLLWIILIPV
-218 IIFIIASVS
+218 IIFIISAVS

-241 GLSAIII
+241 GLSAIIV

-282 AALIGS
+282 AALLGS

-293 WYNTYPASVFMG
+293 WYNTYPATVFMG

-340 LSVIIQVSYFKLT
+340 LSVIFQVSYFKIT
-353 KKNTGVGKRIFLM
+353 KRRTGIGKRIFLM

-385 RMWIIGIFLAVYDN
+385 RLWIVGIFLALI
-399 TNIKNKI
+399 TILTLKI
-406 DEEYNNSW
+406 R
-414 CW
+414 

>member
-10 ESQFNLPGASLFSY
+10 ESQFNLPGASLFGY

-29 AVTVIMALSISIV
+29 AVTVIMALLISIV

-54 QVGENV
+54 QVGENI
-60 RELGLEGEE
+60 RELGLEGEK

-78 GIIIIIGTLIPVILM
+78 GIIIIIGTLVPVILM
-93 SNLENIYIQILI
+93 SNLQNIYIQILI
-105 ISTLILGTIGLIDD
+105 ISSLILGTIGLIDD

-168 DNIELSRIEEVKS
+168 NKIELSQIEEIKS

-195 YNEFSKAIF
+195 YNEVSKAIF
-204 GDESNYLWLIIIPI
+204 GDQSNYLWLIIIPI
-218 IIFIIASVS
+218 IILIIASVS

-282 AALIGS
+282 AALLGS

-371 HFQKAGY
+371 HFQKVGY

-385 RMWIIGIFLAVYDN
+385 RLWIIGIFLAVI
-399 TNIKNKI
+399 TILTLKI
-406 DEEYNNSW
+406 R
-414 CW
+414 

>member
-1 MLYHLFEIL
+1 MLYYLFEIL

-29 AVTVIMALSISIV
+29 AVTVIMSLSISIV

-60 RELGLEGEE
+60 RQLGLEGEE
-69 KKAGTPTMG
+69 IKAGTPTMG
-78 GIIIIIGTLIPVILM
+78 GIIIIIGTLVPVILM

-105 ISTLILGTIGLIDD
+105 ISTLILGSIGLIDD

-149 VLLTNNNI
+149 VLLTNNDI
-157 TIVEFDKNLNS
+157 TIVEFGKNFNS
-168 DNIELSRIEEVKS
+168 NNIELSQIEEVKS

-195 YNEFSKAIF
+195 YNEVSEAIF
-204 GDESNYLWLIIIPI
+204 GDKSKYLWLIIIPI

-282 AALIGS
+282 AALLGS

-385 RMWIIGIFLAVYDN
+385 RMWIIGIFLAVI
-399 TNIKNKI
+399 TILTLKI
-406 DEEYNNSW
+406 R
-414 CW
+414 

>member
-1 MLYHLFEIL
+1 MLYYLFEIL

-60 RELGLEGEE
+60 RQLGLEGEE
-69 KKAGTPTMG
+69 IKAGTPTMG
-78 GIIIIIGTLIPVILM
+78 GIIIIIGTLVPVILM

-105 ISTLILGTIGLIDD
+105 ISTLILGSIGLIDD

-168 DNIELSRIEEVKS
+168 NKIELSQIEEIKS

-195 YNEFSKAIF
+195 YNEVSKAIF
-204 GDESNYLWLIIIPI
+204 GDQSNYLWLIIIPI

-282 AALIGS
+282 AALLGS

-371 HFQKAGY
+371 HFQKVGY

-385 RMWIIGIFLAVYDN
+385 RLWIIGIFLAVI
-399 TNIKNKI
+399 TILTLKI
-406 DEEYNNSW
+406 R
-414 CW
+414 

>member
-1 MLYHLFEIL
+1 MLYYLFEIL
-10 ESQFNLPGASLFSY
+10 ENQFNLPGASLFSY

-29 AVTVIMALSISIV
+29 AITIIMSLMISII
-42 FGKKIINYLKVK
+42 FGKKIIDYLKKK
-54 QVGENV
+54 QIGENV
-60 RELGLEGEE
+60 RELGLEGEDN
-69 KKAGTPTMG
+69 KKGTPTMG

-93 SNLENIYIQILI
+93 SNLQNIYIQILLV
-105 ISTLILGTIGLIDD
+105 STLILGFIGLVDD

-126 DKKGLHGK
+126 DKKGLKGK

-140 SLLGIFVGI
+140 SLLGIFVAL
-149 VLLTNNNI
+149 VLLLNNQI
-157 TIVEFDKNLNS
+157 TIVEFDKNPNKDKTEFSVL
-168 DNIELSRIEEVKS
+168 EEVKS
-181 YKTTIPFFKNNELD
+181 FKTTIPFFKNNELD
-195 YNEFSKAIF
+195 YSEISNAIF
-204 GDESNYLWLIIIPI
+204 KYGDKFIWIILIPV
-218 IIFIIASVS
+218 IIFIISAVS

-241 GLSAIII
+241 GLSAIIV

-282 AALIGS
+282 SSLLGS

-340 LSVIIQVSYFKLT
+340 LSVILQVGYFKIS
-353 KKNTGVGKRIFLM
+353 KKRTGTGKRIFLM

-371 HFQKAGY
+371 HYQKAGY

-385 RMWIIGIFLAVYDN
+385 RLWIIGIFLAVI
-399 TNIKNKI
+399 TILTLKI
-406 DEEYNNSW
+406 R
-414 CW
+414 

>member
-1 MLYHLFEIL
+1 MLYYLFEIL
-10 ESQFNLPGASLFSY
+10 ESQFSFPGASLFSY

-29 AVTVIMALSISIV
+29 AVSVLISLIVSVV
-42 FGKKIINYLKVK
+42 FGKKIINYLKRK
-54 QVGENV
+54 QIGENI
-60 RELGLEGEE
+60 RELGLDGED
-69 KKAGTPTMG
+69 KKVGTPTMG
-78 GIIIIIGTLIPVILM
+78 GLIIIIGTLIPVILM

-105 ISTLILGTIGLIDD
+105 FSTLMLGTIGFIDD

-126 DKKGLHGK
+126 DKKGLKGK

-140 SLLGIFVGI
+140 SLLGIFVALI
-149 VLLTNNNI
+149 LLTNNDI
-157 TIVEFDKNLNS
+157 TIVEFDKDLNN
-168 DNIELSRIEEVKS
+168 DKIEFSEVQEIKS
-181 YKTTIPFFKNNELD
+181 FKTTIPFFKDNELD
-195 YNEFSKAIF
+195 YSEISNSIF
-204 GDESNYLWLIIIPI
+204 KYGDKLLWIILIPV
-218 IIFIIASVS
+218 IIFIISAVS

-241 GLSAIII
+241 GLSAIIV

-282 AALIGS
+282 AALLGS

-340 LSVIIQVSYFKLT
+340 LSVILQVSYFKIT
-353 KKNTGVGKRIFLM
+353 KRKSGIGKRIFLM

-371 HFQKAGY
+371 HFQKVGY

-385 RMWIIGIFLAVYDN
+385 RLWIIGIFLALI
-399 TNIKNKI
+399 TILTLKI
-406 DEEYNNSW
+406 R
-414 CW
+414 